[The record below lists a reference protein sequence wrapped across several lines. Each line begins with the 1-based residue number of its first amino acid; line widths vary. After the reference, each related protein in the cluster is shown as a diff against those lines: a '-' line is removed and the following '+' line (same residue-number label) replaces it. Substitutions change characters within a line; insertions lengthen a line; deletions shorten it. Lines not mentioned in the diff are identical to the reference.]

1 MHLKNKADIM
11 RGIYIPRLCLLLGS
25 GIVITIPGNINNLT
39 YKEDKMLSYSYWLNR
54 LTGVNYKLTWLTQN
68 GINQC
73 IRIEAV

>member
-1 MHLKNKADIM
+1 
-11 RGIYIPRLCLLLGS
+11 
-25 GIVITIPGNINNLT
+25 
-39 YKEDKMLSYSYWLNR
+39 MLSYSYWLNR

>member
-1 MHLKNKADIM
+1 
-11 RGIYIPRLCLLLGS
+11 
-25 GIVITIPGNINNLT
+25 
-39 YKEDKMLSYSYWLNR
+39 MLSYSYWLNC